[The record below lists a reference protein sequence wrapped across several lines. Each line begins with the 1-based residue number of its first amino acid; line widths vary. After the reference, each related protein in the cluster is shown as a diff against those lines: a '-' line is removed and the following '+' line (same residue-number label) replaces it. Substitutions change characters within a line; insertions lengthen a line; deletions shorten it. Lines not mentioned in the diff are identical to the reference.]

1 MNPPINEMDPPRIE
15 VGRDS
20 SVHPCCSDSC
30 ARPRTSV
37 RPTLR
42 RHRSPRPAIA
52 KQPLEALRRAF
63 GQRLDERALDT
74 SLRDAAAID
83 QSLQRL
89 FQRAQI
95 TYALPDVC
103 QFVLSDALRC
113 RAGPAIVERQQRFNI
128 IERETQRLRTLD
140 EAQPRER
147 FGRIA
152 PYASCRSLG
161 GPATGPGGGNSV
173 YAPQSAN
180 ATLASL
186 E

>member
-1 MNPPINEMDPPRIE
+1 MDPPRIE

-37 RPTLR
+37 RPPVR
-42 RHRSPRPAIA
+42 RHRSPRPAIV
-52 KQPLEALRRAF
+52 KRPLDALRRTL
-63 GQRLDERALDT
+63 GQRLDERALDAP
-74 SLRDAAAID
+74 LRDATAID
-83 QSLQRL
+83 QGLQRS
-89 FQRAQI
+89 FQRTKIA
-95 TYALPDVC
+95 YALPDVC
-103 QFVLSDALRC
+103 QFVLPDASRC
-113 RAGPAIVERQQRFNI
+113 RAGLAIVERQQRFNI